1 MDYTPLSEFIYTH
14 LIYKPVNK
22 NYEFLLTD
30 ASKKNAKVNFFFN
43 EEGRYFLSVL
53 LLAVASKNIPYI
65 SKTVHGISL
74 YSINNLF
81 DTFYYAYHQEELNS
95 NLQEKLLFFINT
107 ESVFQF
113 TLVNKIFSTLAEYF
127 NSSKD
132 NALPVFISSA
142 PYITELSSYPLNL
155 LKIKMWNILSEKV
168 FCKIRKDIPNNNDII
183 KETIYLSC
191 KFLMEETDNMTNY
204 FIYILFRAYGFSS
217 DNPDIQILCTL
228 KKDIFEYLSISG
240 TQDMQWSFLS
250 STAKIYTD
258 IPSLFNEYFNFYILY
273 YFYNIRFHSTN
284 LSWTTKDLE
293 YSSDWSGYNLYV
305 KYLLSHKK

>member
-1 MDYTPLSEFIYTH
+1 MLFRSDKKSFNSFVKHLIPISEKEYFIGIQLGDDKPLSEISPFKKSDLIMDYTPLSEFIYTH

-113 TLVNKIFSTLAEYF
+113 TLVNKIFSTLSEYF

-142 PYITELSSYPLNL
+142 PYITELSSYPLD
-155 LKIKMWNILSEKV
+155 
-168 FCKIRKDIPNNNDII
+168 RK
-183 KETIYLSC
+183 S
-191 KFLMEETDNMTNY
+191 
-204 FIYILFRAYGFSS
+204 
-217 DNPDIQILCTL
+217 
-228 KKDIFEYLSISG
+228 
-240 TQDMQWSFLS
+240 
-250 STAKIYTD
+250 
-258 IPSLFNEYFNFYILY
+258 
-273 YFYNIRFHSTN
+273 
-284 LSWTTKDLE
+284 
-293 YSSDWSGYNLYV
+293 V
-305 KYLLSHKK
+305 V